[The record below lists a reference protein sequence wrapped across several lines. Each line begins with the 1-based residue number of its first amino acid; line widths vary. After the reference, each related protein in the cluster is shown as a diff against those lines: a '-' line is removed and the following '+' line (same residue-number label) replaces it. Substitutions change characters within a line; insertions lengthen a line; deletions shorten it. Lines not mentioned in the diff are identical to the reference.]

1 MGEFVKKAM
10 TLPDVSAA
18 SASLSLAYVLTTI
31 GWRRAAWQLAIRP
44 LAALYGPTP
53 LRWLASM
60 LPFLTL
66 IVCLQRL

>member
-31 GWRRAAWQLAIRP
+31 GWRCAAWQLAISPR
-44 LAALYGPTP
+44 AALYGATP
-53 LRWLASM
+53 ARWLASIV
-60 LPFLTL
+60 PFVTA
-66 IVCLQRL
+66 IVYLQRL